1 MWIFANYWFLQE
13 INRAQMDLDYTK
25 YTKESLEFIYSEG
38 QKHFDEITKSF
49 REVNSKS
56 YIIIGILFSLLG
68 VLLSEIITMQQYFNL
83 HGLLFFF
90 LVFPTVLILQNLLP
104 VDFIITGA
112 KPSLMQHQYF
122 EESTELQ
129 YEKYLAQR
137 IEDCDHAILHNGKIL
152 TKRARRFKSAVIL
165 ILASLIVSFIFWL
178 CFIT

>member
-1 MWIFANYWFLQE
+1 ME
-13 INRAQMDLDYTK
+13 LDYTK
-25 YTKESLEFIYSEG
+25 YTRESLEFIYVEG

-68 VLLSEIITMQQYFNL
+68 VLLTELITLQHFLNL

-90 LVFPTVLILQNLLP
+90 LVFPTILILQNLLP
-104 VDFIITGA
+104 VNFIIAGA
-112 KPSLMQHQYF
+112 KPSLMQHIYF
-122 EESTELQ
+122 EESTEFQ

-137 IEDCDHAILHNGKIL
+137 IEDCDHAILHNGKIII
-152 TKRARRFKSAVIL
+152 KRAKRFKSAVIL
-165 ILASLIVSFIFWL
+165 ILASLIVSFVFWL